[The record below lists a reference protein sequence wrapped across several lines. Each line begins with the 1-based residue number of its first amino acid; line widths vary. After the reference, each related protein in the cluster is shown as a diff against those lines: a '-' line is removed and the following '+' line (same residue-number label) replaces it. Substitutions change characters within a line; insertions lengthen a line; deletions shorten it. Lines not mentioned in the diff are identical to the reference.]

1 MTRLPRDK
9 SGLLLTVTLH
19 LALLWAM
26 LARPVQHSH
35 SAPDEDRPAIQ
46 WLRALP
52 AALPPAEAPPAPSNP
67 PAAAPRNPTTRA
79 GSPSTAPLSA
89 VSAISTA
96 DPALQAAPGAAPAAA
111 LTTALAAETAA
122 DPAPAAVELLRKG
135 RQQAGAIDKALRN
148 GKALP
153 LQAGTLRQGK
163 LDQTFDE
170 ASIASRKWYHAPQI
184 RELGVPMT
192 SIGGDRVYEVKNAG
206 GRYCIYHPAD
216 GSPHRTKECPREK

>member
-35 SAPDEDRPAIQ
+35 SAPDEDRPGIL

-52 AALPPAEAPPAPSNP
+52 AALQPAAFQAAALQAAEAPPAPRNP
-67 PAAAPRNPTTRA
+67 PTRA
-79 GSPSTAPLSA
+79 GPPSTAAL
-89 VSAISTA
+89 SAISATDTA
-96 DPALQAAPGAAPAAA
+96 VPALQAEPAAEPAAA
-111 LTTALAAETAA
+111 LSAALAAE
-122 DPAPAAVELLRKG
+122 PAPAAVELLHRA
-135 RQQAGAIDKALRN
+135 RQQAGGIDKALRN

-153 LQAGTLRQGK
+153 LQAGTLRQDK

-192 SIGGDRVYEVKNAG
+192 SVGGDRVYEVKNAG

-216 GSPHRTKECPREK
+216 GSPHRTRECPREK